1 MDDGQKQV
9 EKKDH
14 MVAMKCSN
22 LYYIEN
28 IYRIQTCTPASSLPH
43 DFLFPHSLTLHMV

>member
-1 MDDGQKQV
+1 MSDHLLYDLKKSKSIDDGQKEV

-28 IYRIQTCTPASSLPH
+28 I
-43 DFLFPHSLTLHMV
+43 